1 MEKSCLL
8 IAINAKYIHTN
19 LAVRYLKAFC
29 QPSYNNIRLQEF
41 SINDHI
47 DNILKEIYISKC
59 DIYAFSC
66 YIWNIDM
73 ILKLCSSLR
82 KINPKAILVLG
93 GPEVSFDSEELM
105 KKHDSIDYIITGEG
119 EETLLE
125 LLEHLSEDKSDI
137 NSIAG
142 LTYRASEKII
152 CNEERRLLKNLDVI
166 PFPYDDL
173 LQLNTKIIYYET
185 TRGCPFN
192 CQYCLSSTMNGVR
205 YFSMDRI
212 KKELKLFIDSGVK
225 QVKLVDRTFNCKKSH
240 SLEII
245 KYIISQN
252 GKTNFHFEIAADL
265 LDEEMISVLAQAP
278 KDMFQYEIGVQST
291 NPQALK
297 EISRTMDLEK
307 VKQNALAIQS
317 LHNSHIHLDLIAG
330 LPFED
335 FVSFHKSFDEVHELM
350 PDMLQLGFL
359 KLLKGSGLRAR
370 AEEYELQ
377 YNEFNPYEVLCTRW
391 ISYEELTKLK
401 EIEHILELYYNSGRF
416 KHSLTYIFKKN
427 CSSYFNFYQSF
438 SDYWK
443 SNGLFSASQ
452 STKELYNILCNFVE
466 LQGFMSLELNELIK
480 LDWLL
485 FYGNGIM
492 PNSIKRYPMGDVQ
505 SLLQY
510 YIKKDSVVAEALFEN
525 QDIISKSLK
534 KGIFYEVFYTD
545 VLESPDTR
553 QELIIFFGK
562 DSEGKL
568 HYFPKLLYEI
578 ID

>member
-8 IAINAKYIHTN
+8 IAVNAKYIHTN

-29 QPSYNNIRLQEF
+29 QPSYSNIRLQEF

-47 DNILKEIYISKC
+47 DNILKEIYISKS

-66 YIWNIDM
+66 YIWNIDI
-73 ILKLCSSLR
+73 ILRLCSSLR
-82 KINPKAILVLG
+82 RINPKAIIVLG

-105 KKHDSIDYIITGEG
+105 KKHAFIDYIITGEG

-125 LLEHLSEDKSDI
+125 LLKHLSEDKSDI
-137 NSIAG
+137 QSIAG
-142 LTYRASEKII
+142 LTYRALGEII
-152 CNEERRLLKNLDVI
+152 HNEERRLLKSLDVI

-185 TRGCPFN
+185 TRGCPFS

-205 YFSMDRI
+205 YFSRDRI
-212 KKELKLFIDSGVK
+212 KRELKLFIDSGVK

-240 SLEII
+240 CLEII

-265 LDEEMISVLAQAP
+265 LDEEMLSVLAQAP

-297 EISRTMDLEK
+297 EISRTMDLAK
-307 VKQNALAIQS
+307 VKENTLALQG

-330 LPFED
+330 LPYED
-335 FVSFHKSFDEVHELM
+335 FVSFQKSFDEVHELM

-370 AEEYELQ
+370 AEEYDLQ
-377 YNEFNPYEVLCTRW
+377 YNEFNPYEVLCTKW

-401 EIEHILELYYNSGRF
+401 EIEQILELYYNSGRF
-416 KHSLTYIFKKN
+416 LHSLTYIFKKN
-427 CSSYFNFYQSF
+427 YSSYFSFYKSF

-443 SNGLFSASQ
+443 DSGLFSISQ
-452 STKELYNILCNFVE
+452 STKELYSILYNFVE

-485 FYGNGIM
+485 FYGNGVM
-492 PNSIKRYPMGDVQ
+492 PNSIKRYPIGDVQ
-505 SLLQY
+505 SLLQN
-510 YIKKDSVVAEALFEN
+510 YIKKDSVVAEALFKN

-545 VLESPDTR
+545 VLENPDTR
-553 QELIIFFGK
+553 LELTIFFGK

-568 HYFPKLLYEI
+568 HYFSKPLSEI